1 MDYMITSPQGLQL
14 LSENV
19 IRVEN
24 AIIEEVNAINK
35 RTGYILIS
43 YQVPN
48 QEDQNHFDQIRLNIN
63 RNTMIISEYGEAMD
77 LNDLNNGMRIDAE
90 FSSAMTRSIPPQ
102 SNAYRIIILSDEPSV
117 DVTIDRVV
125 NVDVINSFLTTGNPY
140 DIYDQMRFTISETTE
155 ILDHNDVNIPLG
167 AIQPGKLVNVEHA
180 MFQTMSI
187 PPQSPAYRVQVL

>member
-1 MDYMITSPQGLQL
+1 MDYMITSPKGLQL
-14 LSENV
+14 LSDNV
-19 IRVEN
+19 MRVEN
-24 AIIEEVNAINK
+24 AIIEEVHANNK
-35 RTGYILIS
+35 KTGYILIS
-43 YQVPN
+43 YQVPD
-48 QEDQNHFDQIRLNIN
+48 QEDQNKFDQIRLNIG

-102 SNAYRIIILSDEPSV
+102 SNAYRIIVLSDEPSV

-140 DIYDQMRFTISETTE
+140 DIYDQMRFNISETTI
-155 ILDHNDVNIPLG
+155 ILDNNDVNIPLS

-187 PPQSPAYRVQVL
+187 PPQSPAYRIQVL

>member
-125 NVDVINSFLTTGNPY
+125 NVDVINGFLTTGNPY